1 VREDRLDC
9 RYILQVERDVED
21 ARIIRDV
28 FGDAEP
34 RADDD
39 PGNRALGRECN
50 AFRCWRC
57 SRRAYSR

>member
-39 PGNRALGRECN
+39 PGTAL
-50 AFRCWRC
+50 W
-57 SRRAYSR
+57 SRM